1 MSGHH
6 DGESIGIPEAD
17 AVEQSREAVEEP
29 HDPERTTTHP
39 LPDGVDA
46 DPADVIDQSVDVP
59 VDDDERDE
67 TI

>member
-6 DGESIGIPEAD
+6 DDQSTEIPEAD
-17 AVEQSREAVEEP
+17 ALEQRRDAVEEP
-29 HDPERTTTHP
+29 HDPERTTTRP
-39 LPDGVDA
+39 LPDGVGA

-59 VDDDERDE
+59 VDDDERGE